1 MAPRCARTEIGDQTA
16 TRAQTAHTEWWGRGR
31 KTIKVTARRWCATNS
46 ETRTSHPWTGHMDFA
61 VGRPALGPLPPEGH
75 RCGGTPLGFLNSAH
89 MVKWLGCALCEF
101 NRTVYQKS
109 KTNLRFGTPTQR
121 SIVVNLCFFLYF
133 HYWGGVFFG
142 QSVLWKC
149 QHGRSFDWNNA

>member
-1 MAPRCARTEIGDQTA
+1 
-16 TRAQTAHTEWWGRGR
+16 
-31 KTIKVTARRWCATNS
+31 
-46 ETRTSHPWTGHMDFA
+46 MDFA

-121 SIVVNLCFFLYF
+121 SIVVNLCFFSSISTIGAEFSSVSRFSENVSMGGASTEIMHNLVFYF
-133 HYWGGVFFG
+133 
-142 QSVLWKC
+142 
-149 QHGRSFDWNNA
+149 AA